1 MFVYISNQWFE
12 NKTIHFIKAIKNE
25 MPKDKFDRKI
35 QDLYTQKIPN
45 ILRESKDLNK
55 WKYIPCLKT

>member
-1 MFVYISNQWFE
+1 M
-12 NKTIHFIKAIKNE
+12 KAIKNKI
-25 MPKDKFDRKI
+25 PRDKFDRKI

-55 WKYIPCLKT
+55 